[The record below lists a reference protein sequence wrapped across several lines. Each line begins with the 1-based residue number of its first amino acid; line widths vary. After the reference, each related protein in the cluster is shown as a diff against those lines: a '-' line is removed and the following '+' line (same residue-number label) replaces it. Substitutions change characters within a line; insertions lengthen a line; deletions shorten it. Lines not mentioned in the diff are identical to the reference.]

1 MLSKLPSSKLMTP
14 LETASRAGG
23 ENRQGSDLDDAGVS
37 NESRSAVSHSSS
49 FFMIDSL
56 LMGTSSSMLRR
67 DRTELRS

>member
-1 MLSKLPSSKLMTP
+1 MSKHPSSKLMTP

-49 FFMIDSL
+49 FFVDSL
-56 LMGTSSSMLRR
+56 LIGTSSSMLRR